1 MILFSSRISEK
12 HISEYPRKDLI
23 FPLPVHSPDDPR
35 AWENATDRNLLG
47 LATRLEQ
54 DPLAADGG
62 DPVEPV
68 PQMVLVPV
76 VADRAEVVV
85 GALRALPVREARHCW
100 RRNTSNHECGNNND
114 EVEQTCVNNSVQG
127 VSKIAYLGGD
137 EMKNCQEKGFIH
149 KYVHLGGLKFL

>member
-1 MILFSSRISEK
+1 M
-12 HISEYPRKDLI
+12 SEYPRKDLI

-35 AWENATDRNLLG
+35 ARENATDRNLLG

-54 DPLAADGG
+54 NTLAADGG

-85 GALRALPVREARHCW
+85 GALLALPVKEARHCW
-100 RRNTSNHECGNNND
+100 RRNTSNHERKNNNN
-114 EVEQTCVNNSVQG
+114 EVEQ
-127 VSKIAYLGGD
+127 
-137 EMKNCQEKGFIH
+137 EMC
-149 KYVHLGGLKFL
+149 

>member
-1 MILFSSRISEK
+1 M
-12 HISEYPRKDLI
+12 SEYPRKDLI

-62 DPVEPV
+62 DSVEPV

-85 GALRALPVREARHCW
+85 GALRAFPVKEAGHCW
-100 RRNTSNHECGNNND
+100 RRNTSNHEHENNNN
-114 EVEQTCVNNSVQG
+114 EVEQKMC
-127 VSKIAYLGGD
+127 
-137 EMKNCQEKGFIH
+137 
-149 KYVHLGGLKFL
+149 